1 MLEFFLINIILIFFS
16 GILYIIARSL
26 PRINEENISNSNKNF
41 LDRFIISDFPN
52 KIDSLI
58 NFYIVKFF
66 RKFKILL
73 LRFDNYITEKLKKM
87 NLDNNGDKK
96 IDFNGLNGNGNNLNN
111 KEFKKDD
118 ESSLI

>member
-26 PRINEENISNSNKNF
+26 PRINEENISNSKKNF